1 MTVIEGGDI
10 KYASFSSKNPYLNQN
25 GYKINVLLPVNI
37 FNFSGSNATVEGN
50 LETQLGNGD
59 DVSRKL
65 ASGNGPE
72 EAAAAPFKLNIAL
85 TDGTAAAVSE
95 INNAV
100 RQDSAPPSGYLVPVL
115 AVFASVS
122 LLAMAGMAIITIRK
136 RRAHGK
142 NGNY

>member
-1 MTVIEGGDI
+1 VRSST
-10 KYASFSSKNPYLNQN
+10 SFSSKNSYPDQN

-37 FNFSGSNATVEGN
+37 FNFSGSNVTVEGN
-50 LETQLGNGD
+50 LQMQLGNGD

-65 ASGNGPE
+65 ASGIGPE
-72 EAAAAPFKLNIAL
+72 AAAAAAAAAAPFKLNIAL
-85 TDGTAAAVSE
+85 TDDPTAAVSK
-95 INNAV
+95 INDAV

-122 LLAMAGMAIITIRK
+122 LLAMAGMAIRTIRK

-142 NGNY
+142 DGHC

>member
-10 KYASFSSKNPYLNQN
+10 KYKIFSSKNSYRNQN
-25 GYKINVLLPVNI
+25 GYKINVLLPMNI
-37 FNFSGSNATVEGN
+37 FNFSGSNVTVEGN

-72 EAAAAPFKLNIAL
+72 GAAAAPFKLNIAL
-85 TDGTAAAVSE
+85 T
-95 INNAV
+95 V
-100 RQDSAPPSGYLVPVL
+100 RKDSAPPPGYYL
-115 AVFASVS
+115 VS
-122 LLAMAGMAIITIRK
+122 LLAMAGMVIMTFRK

-142 NGNY
+142 NGHY